1 MLKRPWLFIV
11 LAAMALA
18 GLFSQ
23 TASHE
28 PFEETLVRLEVER
41 ALPALEPTL
50 QEESASKSAAGGT
63 MSHRIPMSWVTQ
75 T

>member
-1 MLKRPWLFIV
+1 
-11 LAAMALA
+11 MAIHRISRHGPGWARSL
-18 GLFSQ
+18 
-23 TASHE
+23 TASDD

>member
-11 LAAMALA
+11 LVAMALA
-18 GLFSQ
+18 GLLSQ
-23 TASHE
+23 TASDE

>member
-11 LAAMALA
+11 LVAMALA
-18 GLFSQ
+18 GLLSL
-23 TASHE
+23 TASDE

>member
-11 LAAMALA
+11 LVAMALA
-18 GLFSQ
+18 GLLSL
-23 TASHE
+23 TASNE